1 LNATISDRATF
12 PRTPAA
18 MVLVTLG
25 IMGTLLFLVVPM
37 GLVFF
42 EAFRGGLR
50 LFWNNIN
57 TPDDH
62 DALGLS
68 LLAAG
73 VSLPV
78 NLVFGLSASWLIARY
93 KFSGRELL
101 LTLSK
106 VPLSLSAIVAGVCYV
121 MLYGR
126 RGWFGPWFSA
136 HHIQIIFAV
145 PGILLVTIFV
155 SLPYLVNQLVP
166 LMTEQGDEEEIA
178 AHVLGAGGWAIFA
191 RVTLPKIR
199 WALVYGL
206 LLANARALGEFGAV
220 SVVSGHI
227 QGMTNTLPLQVEL
240 LYNDYNSAGAFA
252 AAALLMLLAL
262 ATLLLKSFLEFRF
275 ANPGGRIFPG

>member
-1 LNATISDRATF
+1 VNGAISDRATF

-25 IMGTLLFLVVPM
+25 LTGTLLFLVVPM

-42 EAFRGGLR
+42 EAFRGGVR
-50 LFWNNIN
+50 LFWSNIN
-57 TPDDH
+57 TSDDH
-62 DALGLS
+62 NALALS

-78 NLVFGLSASWLIARY
+78 NMVFGLSASWLIARY
-93 KFSGRELL
+93 RFSGRELL

-126 RGWFGPWFSA
+126 RGWFGPWLSA
-136 HHIQIIFAV
+136 HHIQIIFTI

-166 LMTEQGDEEEIA
+166 MMTEQGDEEEIA
-178 AHVLGAGGWAIFA
+178 AHVLGAGGWSIFA
-191 RVTLPKIR
+191 SVTLPKIR

-252 AAALLMLLAL
+252 AAALLMVLAL

-275 ANPGGRIFPG
+275 ANPGGRNFPG